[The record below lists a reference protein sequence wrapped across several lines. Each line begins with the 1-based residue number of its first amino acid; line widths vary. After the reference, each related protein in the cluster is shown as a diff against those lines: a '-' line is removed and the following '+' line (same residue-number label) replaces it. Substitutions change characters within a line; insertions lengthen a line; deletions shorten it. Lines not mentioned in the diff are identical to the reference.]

1 MVSYGTTQAG
11 KEDAISNVQQDIDNV
26 KGIMTENIERVL
38 ERGERIDLLV
48 DKTDRLGV
56 GAHDFRMRSRG
67 LKRRMWWKNVKLMVL
82 LGVVVVFLLYLVVG
96 SVCGL
101 PGKITI
107 LLNRMGGI
115 LTLVGW
121 SRCAGSSK
129 D

>member
-1 MVSYGTTQAG
+1 
-11 KEDAISNVQQDIDNV
+11 
-26 KGIMTENIERVL
+26 
-38 ERGERIDLLV
+38 
-48 DKTDRLGV
+48 
-56 GAHDFRMRSRG
+56 
-67 LKRRMWWKNVKLMVL
+67 MWWKNVKLMVL

-101 PGKITI
+101 PGEFTS
-107 LLNRMGGI
+107 LLNGMDVI